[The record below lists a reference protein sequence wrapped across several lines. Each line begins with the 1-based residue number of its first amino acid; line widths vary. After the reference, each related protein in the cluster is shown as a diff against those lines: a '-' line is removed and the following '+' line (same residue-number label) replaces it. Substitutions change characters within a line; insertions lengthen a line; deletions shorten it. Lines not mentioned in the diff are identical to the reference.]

1 MVARLLCP
9 QLFLCYRFSWLF
21 AIFLWNLSFPSTV
34 FQFTNFNC
42 LTRSNSK
49 SISGLLCVAFLYCPI
64 STLWFLSHTVS
75 FDSDFFLNLFVL
87 SGRWIQVDFFWGQ
100 SSLIYFTRIL
110 INYTLLQ
117 FSSTLLQIFDSFL
130 SMFGLKWSFFLYHFS
145 LWKFVFFSID
155 EVSWELR
162 FGFGGQFFLFGGT
175 TVRGIIDFRFKHL
188 KITIT

>member
-1 MVARLLCP
+1 MARLLCP

-87 SGRWIQVDFFWGQ
+87 SGRWIQVDFFEVKAV
-100 SSLIYFTRIL
+100 SYTLRVSSSIIPCYNFLLRSCKSLIASYLCLDWSEAFFCIISASESL
-110 INYTLLQ
+110 N
-117 FSSTLLQIFDSFL
+117 FSL
-130 SMFGLKWSFFLYHFS
+130 SMKSVENYGLGLGGNFFS
-145 LWKFVFFSID
+145 L
-155 EVSWELR
+155 EVLPL
-162 FGFGGQFFLFGGT
+162 GG
-175 TVRGIIDFRFKHL
+175 
-188 KITIT
+188 